1 MYVCICIYIIFWC
14 AWQSH
19 GATAAVTQEFPMNSH
34 SSVLMT
40 VVHDSLSEVVNPI
53 WQSQHVNPHKS
64 QTWQT
69 SAKHHLFSV
78 ILWRNRVSPW
88 GLLHK
93 AQIFVL
99 RSYLALSE
107 RDPQI
112 RQEWGHRIFGTV
124 CTDPTY
130 LNTRVLHW
138 SLQNTPVNKTLRY
151 SLRTFANVCPD
162 PDLSGSSLK

>member
-1 MYVCICIYIIFWC
+1 MDIYIYNFCDALDISWRHSC
-14 AWQSH
+14 RDARVPNEQP
-19 GATAAVTQEFPMNSH
+19 QD
-34 SSVLMT
+34 SSVLAT
-40 VVHDSLSEVVNPI
+40 VVHDSLSEVVVNPI
-53 WQSQHVNPHKS
+53 WQSQHVSPHRS
-64 QTWQT
+64 QTSQT
-69 SAKHHLFSV
+69 SAKHNLFSV

-93 AQIFVL
+93 AHIFVL

-112 RQEWGHRIFGTV
+112 RQEWGHWIFGTV
-124 CTDPTY
+124 CTGPTY

-151 SLRTFANVCPD
+151 SLRTLANVCPD
-162 PDLSGSSLK
+162 LSGFSLK